1 MVVEKEMTYA
11 AWKEDQ
17 VRKMSLSLL
26 IILTSSTWKKLRKTI
41 MGLWVAFIS
50 VSCGTYLDVLGGT
63 YREFSSPLTL
73 FLGSRKTWSLS
84 VPVSCFWENTRFWV
98 DEWCVLILDKTNE
111 GGWEEMSG
119 KTMEDDPQLFLFC
132 RAHVGVGSSMDHDL
146 ASLVYLTTPLGVV
159 ENRADKSV
167 NGIQLCWQ
175 APFFGS
181 H

>member
-73 FLGSRKTWSLS
+73 FLGSRKT
-84 VPVSCFWENTRFWV
+84 
-98 DEWCVLILDKTNE
+98 
-111 GGWEEMSG
+111 
-119 KTMEDDPQLFLFC
+119 
-132 RAHVGVGSSMDHDL
+132 
-146 ASLVYLTTPLGVV
+146 
-159 ENRADKSV
+159 
-167 NGIQLCWQ
+167 
-175 APFFGS
+175 
-181 H
+181 